1 MNWFPRGIEAHPFQV
16 TPDMIAAVREVAPHV
31 PEHII
36 AADLAA
42 TGSANLTI
50 SNIFE
55 GRIDIPEPVP
65 EPQHNHAP
73 PAEPIRRTNSPSIS
87 SLSSFENTDLGSLTE
102 EIEKLERSL
111 LPVPSGFASSA
122 SERHNLLEQRKEAMK
137 QQSRLKYLKKL
148 QEKKQKEQEEK
159 KEVTKNII
167 IEDNTEDTKEIEEII
182 VESKS
187 DINLSKSN
195 TDDTSFIPFSL
206 QDSAEVRRRR
216 AIEAAEKRRKASVI
230 SSENNE
236 SS

>member
-1 MNWFPRGIEAHPFQV
+1 
-16 TPDMIAAVREVAPHV
+16 
-31 PEHII
+31 
-36 AADLAA
+36 
-42 TGSANLTI
+42 
-50 SNIFE
+50 
-55 GRIDIPEPVP
+55 
-65 EPQHNHAP
+65 
-73 PAEPIRRTNSPSIS
+73 
-87 SLSSFENTDLGSLTE
+87 
-102 EIEKLERSL
+102 
-111 LPVPSGFASSA
+111 
-122 SERHNLLEQRKEAMK
+122 MK